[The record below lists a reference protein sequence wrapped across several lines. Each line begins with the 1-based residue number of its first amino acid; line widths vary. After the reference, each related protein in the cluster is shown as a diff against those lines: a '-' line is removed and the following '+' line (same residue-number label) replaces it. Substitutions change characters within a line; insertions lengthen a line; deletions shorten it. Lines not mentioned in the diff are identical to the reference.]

1 VTGVASAHVVVSPE
15 EVPAGNFEKLTVS
28 VPTER
33 DVPTTQIRLEVPEG
47 FTVLGVRPVPG
58 WDYELEEEAGVVSAI
73 IWSGG
78 EIGATEFRQFDVQG
92 QTPEETGEY
101 SWRAF
106 QTYEDGSVVDWIGS
120 EDSEEPAS
128 VVRVTEG
135 DPNNSAA
142 QKSGSEEPTGTDEF
156 SPIAAYGGLGVG
168 AVALA
173 VTLVAL
179 LRGNKQ

>member
-1 VTGVASAHVVVSPE
+1 M
-15 EVPAGNFEKLTVS
+15 
-28 VPTER
+28 
-33 DVPTTQIRLEVPEG
+33 
-47 FTVLGVRPVPG
+47 
-58 WDYELEEEAGVVSAI
+58 
-73 IWSGG
+73 
-78 EIGATEFRQFDVQG
+78 
-92 QTPEETGEY
+92 
-101 SWRAF
+101 
-106 QTYEDGSVVDWIGS
+106 
-120 EDSEEPAS
+120 
-128 VVRVTEG
+128 VRVTEG